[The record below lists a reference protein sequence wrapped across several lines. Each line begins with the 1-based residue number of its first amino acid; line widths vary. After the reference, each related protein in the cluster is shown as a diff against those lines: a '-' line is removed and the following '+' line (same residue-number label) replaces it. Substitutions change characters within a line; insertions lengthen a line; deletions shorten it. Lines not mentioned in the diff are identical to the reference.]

1 MQSPVF
7 QPDIFVQSLRCDPQ
21 CFTSSGSQRSANR
34 CSEAWHC
41 VSGFSLSMH
50 EAACSLHVVPVSQ
63 ALNTSHFPAMHFESV
78 LSLQFQAP
86 FVQVPSS
93 FSVPVG
99 SHEAVCMLHVVP
111 GLQVLNDSHFP
122 AMHFESVFALQF
134 QAPFVQVPSSFSV
147 PVGSHEAV
155 CILHVVPG
163 LQVLNDSHF
172 PAMHFESVFASQF
185 QSPSVHGVESTR
197 SGGVS
202 PDVFDSSHPTA
213 NSIVAASESQYNL

>member
-99 SHEAVCMLHVVP
+99 SHEAVC
-111 GLQVLNDSHFP
+111 
-122 AMHFESVFALQF
+122 
-134 QAPFVQVPSSFSV
+134 
-147 PVGSHEAV
+147 
-155 CILHVVPG
+155 ILHVVPG